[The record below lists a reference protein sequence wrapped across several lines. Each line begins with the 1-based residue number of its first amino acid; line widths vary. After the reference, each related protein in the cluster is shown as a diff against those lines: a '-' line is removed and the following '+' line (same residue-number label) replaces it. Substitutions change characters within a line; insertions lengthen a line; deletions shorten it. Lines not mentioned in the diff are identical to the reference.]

1 MRDGAVRQ
9 IVKLLARGVKTF
21 DLRVTRGLA
30 RAPRYRLLGACNGC
44 GRCCESPS
52 IPVSRF
58 TWHFPTA
65 RRLFLWWQRVVNG
78 FELKSAD
85 ARFRVFVFH
94 CTHFDATTRQ
104 CDSYGSR
111 PLMCRDYPKN
121 LTFEA
126 VPTLFPE
133 CSYVVQDKN
142 AESLRQA
149 LIDAGVSGE
158 KLREAEEKLFLRGEE
173 K

>member
-1 MRDGAVRQ
+1 M
-9 IVKLLARGVKTF
+9 
-21 DLRVTRGLA
+21 
-30 RAPRYRLLGACNGC
+30 
-44 GRCCESPS
+44 
-52 IPVSRF
+52 SRF

-78 FELKSAD
+78 FQLKSAD

-94 CTHFDATTRQ
+94 CTHFDVTTKQ

-111 PLMCRDYPKN
+111 PLMCRDYPEN

-126 VPTLFPE
+126 VPSLFPE

-142 AESLRQA
+142 ADSLRAA
-149 LIDAGVSGE
+149 LIEAGVTGE
-158 KLREAEEKLFLRGEE
+158 KLREAEEKLFLRGE
-173 K
+173 KQ